1 MKKAFTIV
9 LIMSFLFIL
18 ASFYVNYYYEDLYV
32 LDFDNYDEVM
42 VNSNYVNERINLCYG
57 TKHTCKNIN
66 YKINGKPKRRKIIE
80 TPHCFTTLRKN
91 LPIWINNQLKKQKN
105 KTNTIDK

>member
-32 LDFDNYDEVM
+32 LDFDNYD
-42 VNSNYVNERINLCYG
+42 
-57 TKHTCKNIN
+57 
-66 YKINGKPKRRKIIE
+66 
-80 TPHCFTTLRKN
+80 
-91 LPIWINNQLKKQKN
+91 
-105 KTNTIDK
+105 